1 MRADRVRRLGIVNI
15 EPVRL
20 RPASCVTTNTFGIED
35 LLRRRHHLVGRVP
48 TGVRGVGIAARLDSL
63 YFCQLLG
70 RQLF

>member
-1 MRADRVRRLGIVNI
+1 MLTNRLRRLGIANI

-20 RPASCVTTNTFGIED
+20 RPAPGVATDAFSIEN

-48 TGVRGVGIAARLDSL
+48 TGIRGVGVAARLNSL
-63 YFCQLLG
+63 DFNQLLR